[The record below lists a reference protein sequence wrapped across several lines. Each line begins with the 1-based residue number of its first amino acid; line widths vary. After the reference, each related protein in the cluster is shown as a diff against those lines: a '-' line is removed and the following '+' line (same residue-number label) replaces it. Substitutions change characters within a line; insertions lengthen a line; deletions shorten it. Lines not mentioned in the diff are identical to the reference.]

1 MLIITIFIE
10 LTPIL
15 GLNLF
20 ENSEHLNMMTSSVD
34 EDGIM
39 NALRHFKV
47 I

>member
-1 MLIITIFIE
+1 M
-10 LTPIL
+10 IL
-15 GLNLF
+15 QVGVGIAMGNAIDDLKRQTDYV
-20 ENSEHLNMMTSSVD
+20 TSSVD